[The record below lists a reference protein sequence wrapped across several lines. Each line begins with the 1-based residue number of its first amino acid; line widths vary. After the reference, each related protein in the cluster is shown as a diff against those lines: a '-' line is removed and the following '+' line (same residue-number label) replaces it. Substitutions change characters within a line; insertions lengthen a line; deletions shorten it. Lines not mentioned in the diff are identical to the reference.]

1 MTTHYDVLGVRRGA
15 ASSDIK
21 RAYYRRA
28 RVLHP
33 DNYTDAPDK
42 LRAQA
47 ERAMQELNVAW
58 TVLRDGA
65 RRARYDRELDC
76 DVPPAHPSRRRSAA
90 PTSRNQAP
98 AEPPRA
104 ALGSGFRHWFGSTGG
119 RRMMGRGLNL
129 SVDGA
134 RSLEP
139 LRALA
144 PDGLIGLHAE
154 GSTVDD
160 AELIHLSGMTGLQ
173 QLDLSGTR
181 ITDAGLVHLQSLR
194 ALESLDL
201 WDTAITDVGVALL
214 ARLSKL
220 CHLGLGNTRITDAGL
235 AELGALGDL
244 RRLQLVGT
252 DVEGPGLVHLH
263 GLPHL
268 ETVTLPWR
276 VRGRHRRALKAARPG
291 ALVVA

>member
-1 MTTHYDVLGVRRGA
+1 MTTHYDVLGVRRA
-15 ASSDIK
+15 ASSSDIK

-33 DNYTDAPDK
+33 DNYADAPDK

-65 RRARYDRELDC
+65 RRARYDRELDHI
-76 DVPPAHPSRRRSAA
+76 PPAHPSRSRSAPA
-90 PTSRNQAP
+90 TSRNQSGQ
-98 AEPPRA
+98 PRA
-104 ALGSGFRHWFGSTGG
+104 ALGSGFRHWFGSTGS
-119 RRMMGRGLNL
+119 RATRRGLNL
-129 SVDGA
+129 YVDGA

-154 GSTVDD
+154 RSAVDD

-181 ITDAGLVHLQSLR
+181 ITDAGLVHLQSLKR
-194 ALESLDL
+194 LETLDL
-201 WDTAITDVGVALL
+201 WDTAVTDVGLSLL
-214 ARLSKL
+214 ARLPKL
-220 CHLGLGNTRITDAGL
+220 CHLGLGNTRVTDAGL
-235 AELGALGDL
+235 VELRALTEL

-263 GLPHL
+263 ELPRL
-268 ETVTLPWR
+268 ESVTLPWR
-276 VRGRHRRALKAARPG
+276 ARGRHRRALKT
-291 ALVVA
+291 ALPHVAVA